1 MTTPFKDHFSSYA
14 GDYASYRPR
23 YPRELFTWLASVAPA
38 REHAWDCATGNGQAA
53 VALAEHFAQVTASDA
68 SPSQLAHA
76 EPHARVAYVHA
87 RSEACP
93 LGDASVDLVTIAQ
106 ALHWFDLPHFYAQ
119 VRRVLRPRGVIAAW
133 CYDLLVTDDPELD
146 ALVRE
151 IYEDVLGSYWSPER
165 RDVENG
171 YANLAFPFER
181 FTPPPFAMTAR
192 WDFARFTGYAK
203 TWSAAN
209 AYRKQHGVDAIDA
222 WAERAAPVWGACER
236 EVRWPLAVHAGR
248 VD

>member
-1 MTTPFKDHFSSYA
+1 VTTPFKDHFSAYA

-23 YPRELFTWLASVAPA
+23 YPRELFTWLANVAPA

-53 VALAEHFAQVTASDA
+53 VALAGHFARVTASDA

-76 EPHARVAYVHA
+76 EPHARVTYVRA
-87 RSEACP
+87 RSEDCP
-93 LGDASVDLVTIAQ
+93 LAGASTDLVTIAQ
-106 ALHWFDLPHFYAQ
+106 ALHWFELDTFYAQ

-133 CYDLLVTDDPELD
+133 CYDLLVTDDAPLD

-151 IYEDVLGSYWSPER
+151 IYEDVLGPYWSPER

-181 FTPPPFAMTAR
+181 ITPPPFAMTAR
-192 WDFARFTGYAK
+192 WNFARFTGYAK
-203 TWSAAN
+203 TWSASN

-222 WAERAAPVWGACER
+222 WAARAAPVWGESER
-236 EVRWPLAVHAGR
+236 VVRWPLAVHAGR